1 MGYILI
7 SATEIMPTKQARE
20 VIKNKILG
28 STMKQNTRFIPTAL
42 SVAIISAT
50 IFVST
55 GANAGRPTVENVL
68 PLTHTCSSTLKF
80 RAQDMTQAQFDD
92 SCAQVGA
99 EEGYFHSRLETNEL
113 PVSNDL
119 NEDLLMV
126 IFDDYSQYNRYGSRL
141 FGINTDNGGM
151 YIEGDATD
159 SANQAA
165 FYAHEADWLRP
176 EFQIWNLKHEYVHY
190 LDGRFN
196 LKGNFSDYPS
206 STVWWSEGL
215 GEYISLED
223 VNPEAVA
230 LVNASGGNRTLS
242 EVFNTSYNN
251 TSDEIY
257 RWGYLGVRFMFEN
270 HMDDIRTQRITQRAS
285 DWSTYQSNL
294 NGWGA
299 TYEQEWQNWLIALAG
314 GTTDPTDPTDPT
326 TEVLLDTTATAAA
339 RTWSYFDVTPQATG
353 SLTITI
359 TGGTGDADLYV
370 KAGSQPSSSA
380 YDCRPYINGN
390 EESCQITVPASNT
403 YHIGLYAYQAFEN
416 VTVTA
421 TYSN

>member
-1 MGYILI
+1 MKHNI
-7 SATEIMPTKQARE
+7 S
-20 VIKNKILG
+20 
-28 STMKQNTRFIPTAL
+28 FISSAL
-42 SVAIISAT
+42 SAAIFTAT
-50 IFVST
+50 LLTST
-55 GANAGRPTVENVL
+55 ASLAGKPTVEGVL

-92 SCAQVGA
+92 SCAQVGS
-99 EEGYFHSRLETNEL
+99 EEGYFHSRLETNGL

-126 IFDDYSQYNRYGSRL
+126 IFDDYDQYNRYGSRL
-141 FGINTDNGGM
+141 FGINTNNGGM

-223 VNPEAVA
+223 SNPEAVA

-242 EVFNTSYNN
+242 EVFNTSYSN

-270 HMDDIRTQRITQRAS
+270 HMDDIRTQRITQRSS

-294 NGWGA
+294 DGWGY
-299 TYEQEWQNWLIALAG
+299 TYEQEWQSWLVSLAG
-314 GTTDPTDPTDPT
+314 GTTEPTDPTDPPTEPT
-326 TEVLLDTTATAAA
+326 TDTLIDTTVNAAA
-339 RTWSYFDVTPQATG
+339 RTWSYFDVTPQTAG

-359 TGGTGDADLYV
+359 TGGTGDADLYI
-370 KAGSQPSSSA
+370 KAGSQPSKRS
-380 YDCRPYINGN
+380 YDCRPYTNGN
-390 EESCQITVPASNT
+390 EESCQIIVPAGET
-403 YHIGLYAYQAFEN
+403 YHIGLYAYKAFDN
-416 VTVTA
+416 ISLKA
-421 TYSN
+421 TLNN

>member
-1 MGYILI
+1 M
-7 SATEIMPTKQARE
+7 Q
-20 VIKNKILG
+20 
-28 STMKQNTRFIPTAL
+28 QNTRFIPTAL
-42 SVAIISAT
+42 SAAIISTTLLA
-50 IFVST
+50 ST
-55 GANAGRPTVENVL
+55 SLMAARPTIENIL
-68 PLTHTCSSTLKF
+68 PQTHTCSSTLKF

-92 SCAQVGA
+92 SCAQVGT

-113 PVSNDL
+113 PVSNDS

-126 IFDDYSQYNRYGSRL
+126 IFDDYNQYNRYGSRL
-141 FGINTDNGGM
+141 YGINTNNGGM

-223 VNPEAVA
+223 NNPEAVN
-230 LVNASGGNRTLS
+230 LVNVNGANRTLS
-242 EVFNTSYNN
+242 NVFNTSYNN

-270 HMDDIRTQRITQRAS
+270 HMDDIRTQRITQRSS
-285 DWSTYQSNL
+285 DWTTYQSNL
-294 NGWGA
+294 NSWGD
-299 TYEQEWQNWLIALAG
+299 TYEQEWQSWLVALAG
-314 GTTDPTDPTDPT
+314 GTTDPIDPPT
-326 TEVLLDTTATAAA
+326 EPTNDVLLDTTVNGAVGSWA
-339 RTWSYFDVTPQATG
+339 YFEVSPQAAG

-370 KAGSQPSSSA
+370 KSGSQPNQND
-380 YDCRPYINGN
+380 YECRPYIGGN
-390 EESCQITVPASNT
+390 EESCQITVPAVQT
-403 YHIGLYAYQAFEN
+403 YHIGLYGYSAFDN
-416 VTVTA
+416 VSLTA
-421 TYSN
+421 TYAN